1 MDAKGGKIEAS
12 IRKPMIKK
20 FAKVIVEGE
29 VYAMAYFSVV
39 NNYGSYR
46 VTRHEFKLLFNSK
59 TNVLSCE
66 SAIIPSFGFTLMDSE
81 HITKTKGESDY
92 LLDVMGVLIGVYAEK
107 SFVKGGKTSRVIV
120 LELANHKGIIKCAL
134 FGDYVDM
141 VNDFLAIGSAQRPV
155 VVLQLGRVK
164 SYKGQVNVHNVMN
177 ASRLLWDPQIPKAIE
192 FRNGDKD
199 GMSMLHNEFLKTF
212 PRKSVNDLQISVV
225 IKGDT
230 WWYMACKCHKAV
242 APDGGLYYCPGCD
255 SHVIDVTPCFK
266 LKPEVSDGKDAACFI
281 LFDFDCY
288 ALLKK
293 SCKELLYTMKDPSF
307 VEHPPECDSL
317 IGRELLFKVEKQAD
331 RAYRYED
338 SFKLKMRSIPSSLP
352 AVGEVGVLL
361 EELSK
366 GQTSLSQIEIGTIGL
381 GESSSTSFQSIDRNK
396 GRVNTHL
403 ESVMLQLSNNESTAL
418 RLLELTAIPL
428 GDGVGNVDAEVDDLN
443 EKVEVVS
450 ECSNGRRKRIKLK
463 PVKLE
468 QYKC

>member
-1 MDAKGGKIEAS
+1 MDAEGGKIETS

-46 VTRHEFKLLFNSK
+46 ATRHEFKLLFNSK
-59 TNVLSCE
+59 TKVLSCE
-66 SAIIPSFGFTLMDSE
+66 SAVIPSFGLLEWILS
-81 HITKTKGESDY
+81 ILPRQRESQIIC
-92 LLDVMGVLIGVYAEK
+92 LV
-107 SFVKGGKTSRVIV
+107 GKASRVIV
-120 LELANHKGIIKCAL
+120 LELANHKEIIKCAL

-141 VNDFLAIGSAQRPV
+141 VNDFLAVGSAQRPV

-192 FRNGDKD
+192 FRNGLAIHGIELDVPIRD
-199 GMSMLHNEFLKTF
+199 GIFIVLA
-212 PRKSVNDLQISVV
+212 SVAVV

-230 WWYMACKCHKAV
+230 WWYMACKCHGAV

-293 SCKELLYTMKDPSF
+293 SCKELLYIMKDPSF

-331 RAYRYED
+331 CAYRYED
-338 SFKLKMRSIPSSLP
+338 SFKVKKICVDSTLEKDFISTPESLKMRSTPSSLP

-396 GRVNTHL
+396 ERVNTHL

-450 ECSNGRRKRIKLK
+450 ECSNGCRKRIKLK